1 MKNLT
6 IRQLF
11 HAETN
16 KIHFLSRESNIVTE
30 ESGQIDKTKTLEKAF
45 PNEDAAKLH
54 VKKKELELLKKG
66 FVYRNLS
73 AKPGEAKL
81 HYFLSRLYTGALSF
95 QETEHG
101 IFLSVVGPD
110 PDPRTDYMDLIDTD
124 GHLKKRINLPRNLAW
139 EMCYSKASDLLF
151 LLLDKCIYAYNP
163 MTDEWNPL
171 TDTNP
176 QEFSVK
182 SFATNSDALIFN
194 SKETIHFARKAE
206 STEEGKFDFEWPRN
220 QEQLAMAISP
230 DGKLVALLDKH
241 ETIEIIN
248 TVSGKVN
255 LELAVGTNA
264 VAQMDFIQ
272 DNRVLMFKD
281 NNGYWKVRFFDLQTG
296 KELSSFDWLEQPTYE
311 YAFYYAVNEAET
323 RLAIAYG
330 YYVVIYDLT
339 LGKRM
344 FDFQF
349 EHSAKKSEIKFVGDL
364 LGART
369 DQGCFSLYDV
379 GC

>member
-1 MKNLT
+1 MMKNPT

-11 HAETN
+11 HDETS
-16 KIHFLSRESNIVTE
+16 KIHFLSREGKIVTE
-30 ESGQIDKTKTLEKAF
+30 ESGQIGKTKTSEKAF

-95 QETEHG
+95 QETGHG

-110 PDPRTDYMDLIDTD
+110 PDPRTDYLNLIDSD
-124 GHLKKRINLPRNLAW
+124 GHLKKRIDLPRNLAW
-139 EMCYSKASDLLF
+139 EMCYSEASDLLF

-163 MTDEWNPL
+163 MTDEWTSL
-171 TDTNP
+171 TDPNP
-176 QEFSVK
+176 REFSVK
-182 SFATNSDALIFN
+182 CFATNSEALIFN

-206 STEEGKFDFEWPRN
+206 SALDGKFDFEWPRN
-220 QEQLAMAISP
+220 QDQLAMAISQ
-230 DGKLVALLDKH
+230 DGKSIALLNKH
-241 ETIEIIN
+241 EIIEIIDAS
-248 TVSGKVN
+248 SGKVN

-272 DNRVLMFKD
+272 NNRVLMFKD
-281 NNGYWKVRFFDLQTG
+281 NNGYWRVRFFDLQTG
-296 KELSSFDWLEQPTYE
+296 KELSTFDWLEQPAYE
-311 YAFYYAVNEAET
+311 YAFYYAINEKET

-339 LGKRM
+339 SGKRM

-349 EHSAKKSEIKFVGDL
+349 EHSAKKSEIKFVGNL

-369 DQGCFSLYDV
+369 DMGCFSLYEL
-379 GC
+379 G